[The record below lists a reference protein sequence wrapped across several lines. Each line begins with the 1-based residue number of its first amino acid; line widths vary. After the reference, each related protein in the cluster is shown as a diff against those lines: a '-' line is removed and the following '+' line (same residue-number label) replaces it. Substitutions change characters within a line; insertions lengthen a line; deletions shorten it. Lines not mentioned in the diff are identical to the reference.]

1 MEILIILKKANNLY
15 LIIQFILTKKNINTL
30 QFMKVNFKILKDMD
44 KEKLNGKMELNMKE
58 NGKMA
63 N

>member
-1 MEILIILKKANNLY
+1 
-15 LIIQFILTKKNINTL
+15 
-30 QFMKVNFKILKDMD
+30 MKVNFKILKDMD